1 MIDRRITV
9 AEAWPA
15 GWRGHLAGGK
25 LGVGGDIAT
34 TTKAKSNPSAIAV
47 VEQLGL
53 DFVVRALVRFKTDDP
68 DVYAAMLNEA
78 ITVPEPMRARRICLD
93 ATSEKFFAVGQQK
106 RLVGRVPVELV
117 VASEKTAYLGEEMI
131 FKVYLGNLLVNTL
144 EDGRLWLPNEI
155 WVRNDIRQVKREK
168 GSFDAEV
175 AEDGGHADCFDAIK
189 LALHALIS
197 GGGPA
202 TASAAQVGSFGQSGL
217 GRFVAG
223 LKNPFANK
231 FFGGGLTHG

>member
-1 MIDRRITV
+1 M

-15 GWRGHLAGGK
+15 GWRSHLAGGMI
-25 LGVGGDIAT
+25 GIGGDIAT
-34 TTKAKSNPSAIAV
+34 TNKAKSNPSAIAV
-47 VEQLGL
+47 VEQLGR
-53 DFVVRALVRFKTDDP
+53 DFIVRALVRFKTNDG

-78 ITVPEPMRARRICLD
+78 LALPEPLKARRICLD
-93 ATSEKFFAVGQQK
+93 ATSEKFFAAGQQK
-106 RLVGRVPVELV
+106 RLVGRVTVELV

-131 FKVYLGNLLVNTL
+131 FKVYLGNLLVNTI

-168 GSFDAEV
+168 GSFEADI

-197 GGGPA
+197 GGGPV
-202 TASAAQVGSFGQSGL
+202 TAHGTQVGSFGQSGW
-217 GRFVAG
+217 GRFLSG

-231 FFGGGLTHG
+231 FFGGGGLTYG